1 MSQHYTLTE
10 AKAKFSELISR
21 VHFGKEKFT
30 ITRKGKAVA
39 LVSPISEIEN
49 DRDGE
54 GLIRAKGVLSK
65 IDKEM
70 DELVANVYTNREKA
84 IDRKVD
90 I

>member
-39 LVSPISEIEN
+39 LVSPITEIEN
-49 DRDGE
+49 DRDEE
-54 GLIRAKGVLSK
+54 GLICAKGVLSN

-70 DELVANVYTNREKA
+70 DELVAAVYTNRERA
-84 IDRKVD
+84 MDRKVD

>member
-1 MSQHYTLTE
+1 MAQNYTLTE

-39 LVSPISEIEN
+39 LVSPISEN
-49 DRDGE
+49 DINRDEE
-54 GLIRAKGVLSK
+54 GLICAKGALSGIDEE
-65 IDKEM
+65 IDKM
-70 DELVANVYTNREKA
+70 VDHVYLNREKTV
-84 IDRKVD
+84 DREVD

>member
-39 LVSPISEIEN
+39 LVSPISEIAN
-49 DRDGE
+49 DKDEE
-54 GLIRAKGVLSK
+54 GLICAKGVLSK

-70 DELVANVYTNREKA
+70 DELVATVYTNREKA
-84 IDRKVD
+84 MDRKVD

>member
-1 MSQHYTLTE
+1 MTEHYTLTE

-39 LVSPISEIEN
+39 LVSPVSEVNNEG
-49 DRDGE
+49 DEE
-54 GLIRAKGVLSK
+54 GLICAKGVLSEL
-65 IDKEM
+65 DEEV
-70 DELVANVYTNREKA
+70 DELIADIYENREKA
-84 IDRKVD
+84 TDRKVE